1 MDLVQK
7 IQKEEP
13 TLTIEELL
21 EKVRIAT
28 LQNVLKEVKG
38 YASPLHLVR
47 DLCRRDLTLED
58 VRTVLEWVAEKDVE
72 VRRFTQMGA
81 IEYTYELMSMDRSPS
96 CFPCWQRRPGT
107 SNTKSTDRQS

>member
-13 TLTIEELL
+13 HLNIEELL
-21 EKVRIAT
+21 EKVRIAS
-28 LQNVLKEVKG
+28 LQNVLKEITG
-38 YASPLHLVR
+38 YASPLHLVQ

-58 VRTVLEWVAEKDVE
+58 VRTVLEWVAEKDME

-81 IEYTYELMSMDRSPS
+81 TEYTYELMAMDNSPS
-96 CFPCWQRRPGT
+96 CFPCWPRRPGT
-107 SNTKSTDRQS
+107 SNTKSTGRQS